1 MPKALAALNT
11 IVDAKTINLE
21 NRETVEVG
29 DRLEGDQGEQI
40 ELGQKI
46 AVIREMDQIF
56 GLRLLDF
63 RDDPPGHL
71 YGKIPDQIQKLF
83 EERNI
88 ARNEKNWE
96 KADLLRKTIEEQGF
110 QVQDSKDATK
120 LN

>member
-1 MPKALAALNT
+1 MGRL
-11 IVDAKTINLE
+11 KT
-21 NRETVEVG
+21 R
-29 DRLEGDQGEQI
+29 
-40 ELGQKI
+40 K
-46 AVIREMDQIF
+46 
-56 GLRLLDF
+56 

-120 LN
+120 LNKTWGQKDLLDFYRFQCLLLIIVRELRFSYF